1 MAKMRPGEKLKV
13 DFNMNGQPIGDHRAT
28 LAKYCGA
35 LVKDPLNAP
44 LYEVEQFSQIPQE
57 NKDKMWQL
65 VLDKFDIGLDDD
77 QEEEERKK
85 KYMQRRKFIMESLN
99 KKYRNFR
106 ARLKSDYYDTEEMD
120 EDRLKKENMPNF
132 VDKKD
137 WEWLVNTLV
146 RRISVIIIMYFS
158 LHIFPDF
165 HLPQKKSQRNI
176 KNRSCLDAG
185 HTAGSKSFAQKAEDM
200 YKRDKVMPGLL
211 DVYEETHLTSDKL
224 PVTQMASDALNEMK
238 RLLEQ
243 RKAGEIS
250 LTDEEIY
257 AKIKPKGKRNS
268 RDRRTGVSPSITS
281 LFGGFSEC
289 EKLRK
294 EADKAMNEAAEAKK
308 EAISANE
315 QNKILTKKLKDVE
328 RENKDFEESNEEYD
342 NEEDKDEEEIS
353 GNDRDMNNALYFCF
367 SF

>member
-1 MAKMRPGEKLKV
+1 MAMMRPGEKLKV

-28 LAKYCGA
+28 LVNYCGA
-35 LVKDPLNAP
+35 LVKDPCNAP

-65 VLDKFDIGLDDD
+65 VLDKFDIGLNDD

-106 ARLKSDYYDTEEMD
+106 ARLKSDYYDTEETD
-120 EDRLKKENMPNF
+120 EDRIKEENMPNF

-137 WEWLVNTLV
+137 WEWLVKNFG
-146 RRISVIIIMYFS
+146 SEEF
-158 LHIFPDF
+158 
-165 HLPQKKSQRNI
+165 Q
-176 KNRSCLDAG
+176 NRSCLDAG
-185 HTAGSKSFAQKAEDM
+185 HTAGSKSFTQKAEDM

-224 PVTQMASDALNEMK
+224 PVTQMASDAL
-238 RLLEQ
+238 
-243 RKAGEIS
+243 
-250 LTDEEIY
+250 
-257 AKIKPKGKRNS
+257 GKRNS
-268 RDRRTGVSPSITS
+268 RDSRTGVSPSITS
-281 LFGGFSEC
+281 LFGGLSEC

-328 RENKDFEESNEEYD
+328 RENKVRRHFLEKFLNTLGYNLSEFNMDEDFEESNEEYD
-342 NEEDKDEEEIS
+342 NEEDKDEEVII
-353 GNDRDMNNALYFCF
+353 GNDRRHE
-367 SF
+367 